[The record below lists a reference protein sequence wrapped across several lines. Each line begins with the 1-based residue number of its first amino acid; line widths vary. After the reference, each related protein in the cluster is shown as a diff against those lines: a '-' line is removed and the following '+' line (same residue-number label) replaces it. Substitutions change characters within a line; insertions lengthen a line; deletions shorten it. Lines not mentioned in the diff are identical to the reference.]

1 MLDKVTITNKQ
12 GDALTVPFL
21 DGADGLFI
29 QEVEGLDPVNAVLVS
44 SSFAQ
49 VDGEQH
55 QASRREARFLV
66 FKMGV
71 DVSQIY
77 GSVTSLRRKLMNY
90 LMPKAEVNLRLF
102 SDDHPTVD
110 IVGVVES
117 FDWPLFVQEPEV
129 TLSIKCHK
137 PDFMDLVP
145 VTLSMATDPAPL
157 NTLIEYSGSSE
168 TGFIFRLTVDRAIS
182 EFTMQHRT
190 ATNALSTLEFAEPLV
205 AGDVLT
211 ISTVTGAK
219 AITVNRSGS
228 VSSLMYGM
236 SPYSNWINLFPGRNY
251 LSVVADGAP
260 MNYTI
265 EYVTRYGGL

>member
-1 MLDKVTITNKQ
+1 MLDRVTITNNQ
-12 GDALTVPFL
+12 SDSLTIPFL
-21 DGADGLFI
+21 DGADGFYI
-29 QEVEGLDPVNAVLVS
+29 EEVDGMDPVNAVLVS

-49 VDGEQH
+49 VDGEQY

-71 DVSQIY
+71 DVSQIH
-77 GSVTSLRRKLMNY
+77 GSVTALRRKLMNY
-90 LMPKAEVNLRLF
+90 LMPKAEVNLRFF

-145 VTLSMATDPAPL
+145 VTLAMQTDPTPL
-157 NTLIEYSGSSE
+157 STLVEYTGSVE
-168 TGFIFRLTVDRAIS
+168 TGFIFRLEVDREIS
-182 EFTMQHRT
+182 EFTIQHRT
-190 ATNALSTLEFAEPLV
+190 ASNALSTLEFAEPLIV
-205 AGDVLT
+205 GDVLT
-211 ISTVTGAK
+211 ISTITGAK
-219 AITVNRSGS
+219 SIMVNRGGTS
-228 VSSLMYGM
+228 SSLMYGM

-251 LSVVADGAP
+251 FSVVADGAP
-260 MNYTI
+260 MDYTL